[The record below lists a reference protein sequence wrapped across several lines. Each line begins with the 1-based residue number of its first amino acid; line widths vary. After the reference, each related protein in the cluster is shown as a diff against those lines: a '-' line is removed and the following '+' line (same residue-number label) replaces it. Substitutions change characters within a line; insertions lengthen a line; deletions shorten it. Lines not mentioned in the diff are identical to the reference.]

1 MRRVRVLV
9 ILVAFASCILLA
21 NAHTTFATDDPIE
34 RTMSATLRVLVG
46 GQSATAFLVQLD
58 PVEEG
63 GSPRLVLVTAAHAF
77 DSPDR
82 LECKLVLRHRQE
94 DGSYERSE
102 FPVAL
107 RRDGE
112 ALWKKHPEHDV
123 AALPIELP
131 EGAEAVP
138 FSLDQIADEQA
149 LTEKKV
155 HVGQEVWVPCYP
167 AGLEGNPAGWPVLR
181 NGSIASYPL
190 VPVSWAKLLA
200 VDMTVF
206 GGDSGAPV
214 VAIVND
220 QPLISGMV
228 IGMHRQTDKSTL
240 PYEEKIMH
248 TPMGVA
254 IAVQAPFIRQTID
267 LLGK

>member
-1 MRRVRVLV
+1 MRRVQVLV
-9 ILVAFASCILLA
+9 LVAALATCFSLACCRASY
-21 NAHTTFATDDPIE
+21 ATDDPIE

-46 GQSATAFLVQLD
+46 GQSATAFLVQID
-58 PVEEG
+58 PAEERG
-63 GSPRLVLVTAAHAF
+63 TPRLVLVTAGHAF

-107 RRDGE
+107 RRDGK
-112 ALWKKHPEHDV
+112 ALWKKHPDFDV

-131 EGAEAVP
+131 EGAEAAP
-138 FSLDQIADEQA
+138 FSLDQIADERA
-149 LTEKKV
+149 LTDKKV
-155 HVGQEVWVPCYP
+155 RVGQDVWVPCYP
-167 AGLEGNPAGWPVLR
+167 AGLEGNPAGWPLLR
-181 NGSIASYPL
+181 KGSIASHPL
-190 VPVSWAKLLA
+190 VPVSWAKMLA

-214 VAIVND
+214 VAVVND
-220 QPLISGMV
+220 APLISGMV

-240 PYEEKIMH
+240 PYEEKIIH

>member
-1 MRRVRVLV
+1 
-9 ILVAFASCILLA
+9 
-21 NAHTTFATDDPIE
+21 
-34 RTMSATLRVLVG
+34 MSATLRVLVG
-46 GQSATAFLVQLD
+46 GQSATAFLVQIN
-58 PVEEG
+58 PAEEG
-63 GSPRLVLVTAAHAF
+63 GSPRLVLVTAGHAF

-107 RRDGE
+107 RRDGK
-112 ALWKKHPEHDV
+112 ALWKKHPDFDV

-131 EGAEAVP
+131 EGAEAAP

-155 HVGQEVWVPCYP
+155 RVGQDVW
-167 AGLEGNPAGWPVLR
+167 R

-190 VPVSWAKLLA
+190 VPVSWAKMLA

-214 VAIVND
+214 VAVVND
-220 QPLISGMV
+220 APLVSGMV

-240 PYEEKIMH
+240 PYEEKIIH

-267 LLGK
+267 LLEK